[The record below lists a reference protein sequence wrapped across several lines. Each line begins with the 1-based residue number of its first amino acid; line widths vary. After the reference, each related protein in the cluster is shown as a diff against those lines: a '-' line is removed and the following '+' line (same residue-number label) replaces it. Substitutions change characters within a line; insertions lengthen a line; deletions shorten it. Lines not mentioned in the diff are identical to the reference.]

1 MRDEWQGKNFWTR
14 VLRKISRRRGREE
27 AEDALQSAYERLLS
41 QPPAQKVENVEAF
54 LVHVAGNIAI
64 DAHRRKN
71 FQSDRPFEEIFDS
84 IPDSAPLQDEVIE
97 ARVRLRHVEQGLQQL
112 TPRTREVFLM
122 HRLDGF
128 KYREIAERLEISQS
142 AVEKHIA
149 KAVLFLAEW
158 TRDR

>member
-1 MRDEWQGKNFWTR
+1 MRDEWQGKNFWAR

-27 AEDALQSAYERLLS
+27 AEDALQAAYERLLS
-41 QPPAQKVENVEAF
+41 QPPEQKVENVEAF
-54 LVHVAGNIAI
+54 LVHVASNIAI

-71 FQSDRPFEEIFDS
+71 FQSDRTFEEIFDN

-97 ARVRLRHVEQGLQQL
+97 ARIRLRHVEQALAQL

-158 TRDR
+158 ARER